1 LLFAEK
7 EYKMILYIVLLI
19 LIPAIWIA
27 FEIGLVIRDNSR
39 GKGKTTSDK
48 GTRYFN
54 FIAITVGITAAAILN
69 GFSKFFFPGGRTT
82 TVFLI
87 GIAIMLIGMT
97 LRYWAVILL
106 GASFRTTIETD
117 RDQKVISAGPYKLI
131 RHPSYSGWLLICCG
145 YGIALQNWLSLL
157 VAVLLPLAALLYR
170 IHVEE
175 KALVSSLGSEY
186 VEYQKRTKKLFPW
199 VW

>member
-1 LLFAEK
+1 
-7 EYKMILYIVLLI
+7 MTPYIILLI
-19 LIPAIWIA
+19 LIPTIWIA
-27 FEIGLVIRDNSR
+27 FEVGLVIRDNAR

-69 GFSKFFFPGGRTT
+69 GVAKFYFPGGRTT
-82 TVFLI
+82 AGFFFGMT
-87 GIAIMLIGMT
+87 IMLIGMA
-97 LRYWAVILL
+97 LRYWAVATL

-117 RDQKVISAGPYKLI
+117 KDQKVVSAGPYKYI
-131 RHPSYSGWLLICCG
+131 RHPSYCGWLLICFG
-145 YGIALQNWLSLL
+145 YGVAVQNWLSLL

-175 KALVSSLGSEY
+175 TALVFSLGSEY
-186 VEYQKRTKKLFPW
+186 VEYQKRTKRLIPW
-199 VW
+199 IW